1 MTKSEESLQKSS
13 SETCT
18 ETTSTDFSQDDSA
31 GLKNT
36 GNDET
41 SKHSS
46 DIVAQESGDSS
57 EKSSSDINM
66 EAASIHLSH
75 DSSGCKEPANVIAES
90 SSPSEPGQ
98 VESIKSQDV
107 STTQD
112 SSDNMGPKS
121 EENPDSEISNKKI
134 STDNESSSCPREPE
148 IAEAIEMIDVAI
160 SKDLSDNITES
171 AHTDEGSQ
179 PNEKAGIISETET
192 NANPSGVNNR
202 QGQGDNISLIITLS
216 LSLFRTLAFQMK
228 VMT

>member
-1 MTKSEESLQKSS
+1 
-13 SETCT
+13 
-18 ETTSTDFSQDDSA
+18 
-31 GLKNT
+31 
-36 GNDET
+36 
-41 SKHSS
+41 
-46 DIVAQESGDSS
+46 
-57 EKSSSDINM
+57 M

-75 DSSGCKEPANVIAES
+75 DSSGCKEPANVDAES

-98 VESIKSQDV
+98 VESIKSEDV

-112 SSDNMGPKS
+112 SSDNMGPKP
-121 EENPDSEISNKKI
+121 EENPDSEISNEKR

-192 NANPSGVNNR
+192 NANPSGVNSR

>member
-1 MTKSEESLQKSS
+1 MQKSS

-46 DIVAQESGDSS
+46 DIAAQESEDSS
-57 EKSSSDINM
+57 KKSSPDM

-75 DSSGCKEPANVIAES
+75 DSSGCKEPANVNAES

-112 SSDNMGPKS
+112 SSDNTGHKS
-121 EENPDSEISNKKI
+121 EENPDSEISNEKI

-179 PNEKAGIISETET
+179 PNEKAGIISESET
-192 NANPSGVNNR
+192 NANPSGVNSR
-202 QGQGDNISLIITLS
+202 QGQGDNISLIYYYPFSVHSEL
-216 LSLFRTLAFQMK
+216 LLFR
-228 VMT
+228 